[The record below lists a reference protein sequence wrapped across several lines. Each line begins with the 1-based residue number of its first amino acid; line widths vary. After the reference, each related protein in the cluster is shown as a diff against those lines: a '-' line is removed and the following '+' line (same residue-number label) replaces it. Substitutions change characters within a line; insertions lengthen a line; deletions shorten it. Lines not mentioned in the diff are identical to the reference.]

1 VPGTEDAKTIEP
13 AADYILPLGKGC
25 VSLAADDTCV
35 ENGDSVCVITYGMG
49 VHWATQ
55 AAKDFDGQIEV
66 IDIRTIYPLDED
78 LIYSRVKKHGKC
90 LVLTEEQLNNSF
102 CEALAGRIAQHCF
115 TALDAPVFTMGAL
128 NLPAVPMNIHLEAAM
143 LPNAQKVSE
152 QLARI
157 LNY

>member
-1 VPGTEDAKTIEP
+1 MTFN
-13 AADYILPLGKGC
+13 LL
-25 VSLAADDTCV
+25 ADDTCV

-90 LVLTEEQLNNSF
+90 LV
-102 CEALAGRIAQHCF
+102 
-115 TALDAPVFTMGAL
+115 
-128 NLPAVPMNIHLEAAM
+128 
-143 LPNAQKVSE
+143 
-152 QLARI
+152 
-157 LNY
+157 